1 MKTVLTWD
9 EETQLL
15 AAIIEM
21 PPTSPEAVQLIR
33 QSRGAG
39 YLIWG
44 NQFARWEARGQALRQ
59 GIALQATWPWEKPQD
74 FQSLSWDQLGNSARE
89 LWLALTVLAEQ
100 IELSEA
106 GRLPD
111 LLPGALI
118 PFKASGE
125 VGWLFLPPVREKL
138 AALATEA
145 ERAPWRSFLH
155 PDRKGQASWQFFLSA
170 MVLRHLWGRLPWVEG
185 DETNDRQALRDWSSQ
200 KARRWLEGAEP
211 GFVSLVEAAWRGTVV
226 SWSLWRD
233 WLASP
238 PLGSAGLATGQ
249 VNPGAVIPAPL
260 EEAWRRQRRR
270 RQFWRHKGALV
281 GGLSAGVVIVVGFL
295 IAFLGPI
302 LAPHPEDSWSREQVV
317 QGYYHAWN
325 AMDSQ
330 TLSHLVR
337 DDGGT
342 AVLKSDHDRLA
353 SEFVLRQVRMAYE
366 HHSPF
371 ESPKT
376 WLAAGRPVLPVGQF
390 VRGDIDLHL
399 KELTPFVW
407 QAEYQQWISVPHQK
421 ETAVPRP
428 SLILGSQ
435 VTDRLTL
442 AKTARGWKIV
452 RIERVREPLP

>member
-15 AAIIEM
+15 AAVIEM

-39 YLIWG
+39 YIVWG
-44 NQFARWEARGQALRQ
+44 NRVARWEARGQALRH
-59 GIALQATWPWEKPQD
+59 GIALRATWPWEKPQD
-74 FQSLSWDQLGNSARE
+74 FQSLSWDLLGDSARE
-89 LWLALTVLAEQ
+89 FWLALTVLAEQ
-100 IELSEA
+100 IELSEG

-111 LLPGALI
+111 LLAGSLI
-118 PFKASGE
+118 PFTASGQQ
-125 VGWLFLPPVREKL
+125 GWLYLPPVREKL
-138 AALATEA
+138 AALATES

-155 PDRKGQASWQFFLSA
+155 PDRKGKASWQFFLSA
-170 MVLRHLWGRLPWVEG
+170 MVLRQLWGRFPWVEG
-185 DETNDRQALRDWSSQ
+185 DETGDRQALRDWSSQ
-200 KARRWLEGAEP
+200 KAKLWLP
-211 GFVSLVEAAWRGTVV
+211 GGNPVLISLVDAAWRGTEV

-233 WLASP
+233 WLSSP
-238 PLGSAGLATGQ
+238 SVVATGFATEQ
-249 VNPGAVIPAPL
+249 VIPTAL
-260 EEAWRRQRRR
+260 EEAWHRQRRR
-270 RQFWRHKGALV
+270 RLFWRHRGALV
-281 GGLSAGVVIVVGFL
+281 GGLSAGVVVLVGFL
-295 IAFLGPI
+295 FAFLGPI
-302 LAPHPEDSWSREQVV
+302 LATHPEDSWSPAQVV

-330 TLSHLVR
+330 TISHLVR

-342 AVLKSDHDRLA
+342 SVLKADHDRLA

-371 ESPKT
+371 ESPKK

-390 VRGDIDLHL
+390 VRGDIDLQL

-407 QAEYQQWISVPHQK
+407 QAEYQQWVSVPHQK

-442 AKTARGWKIV
+442 AKTSRGWKIV

>member
-9 EETQLL
+9 EKNQLL
-15 AAIIEM
+15 AAVIEM

-39 YLIWG
+39 YIVWG
-44 NQFARWEARGQALRQ
+44 TMVARWEARGQALPH
-59 GIALQATWPWEKPQD
+59 GIALQAPWPWENPQD
-74 FQSLSWDQLGNSARE
+74 FQSLSWDQLGDSGSE
-89 LWLALTVLAEQ
+89 FWLALTVLAEQ
-100 IELSEA
+100 IELSEE

-111 LLPGALI
+111 LLAGSLI
-118 PFKASGE
+118 PFKASGQE
-125 VGWLFLPPVREKL
+125 GWLFLPPVREKL
-138 AALATEA
+138 AALATDT
-145 ERAPWRSFLH
+145 ERAPWQSFLH
-155 PDRKGQASWQFFLSA
+155 PDRKGKPSWQFFLSA
-170 MVLRHLWGRLPWVEG
+170 MVLRYLWGRLPWVEG
-185 DETNDRQALRDWSSQ
+185 DETGDRQALRDWSSQ
-200 KARRWLEGAEP
+200 KATRWLAGADP
-211 GFVSLVEAAWRGTVV
+211 GFVSLVEAAWRGTEVP
-226 SWSLWRD
+226 WLLWRES
-233 WLASP
+233 LSALSTQAS
-238 PLGSAGLATGQ
+238 GLATGQ
-249 VNPGAVIPAPL
+249 AIPAAL

-270 RQFWRHKGALV
+270 RLFWRHRGALV
-281 GGLSAGVVIVVGFL
+281 GGLSAGAVIVVGFL

-302 LAPHPEDSWSREQVV
+302 LGPHPEDSWSRAQVV
-317 QGYYHAWN
+317 QGYYQAWN

-330 TLSHLVR
+330 TISHLVR

-342 AVLKSDHDRLA
+342 SVLKADHDRLA

-371 ESPKT
+371 ESPKK
-376 WLAAGRPVLPVGQF
+376 WFADGRPVLPVGQF

-442 AKTARGWKIV
+442 AKTSRGWKIV